1 MFVGYPHPHLI
12 SIDKYVLLNTQHFFT
27 NHENENR
34 IWRQYSTLLIIKNI
48 SYYLFLHPGVA
59 RYVTLLLLLLFVLLH
74 SSTIHPIVEAD
85 LILPHPFMNAPQ
97 LELEKTLCEVSQS
110 PLLCTSAH

>member
-1 MFVGYPHPHLI
+1 MFVRSPHLI
-12 SIDKYVLLNTQHFFT
+12 SIDNSSQHFFT

-85 LILPHPFMNAPQ
+85 LILPHPFMNAPR
-97 LELEKTLCEVSQS
+97 LELQKTLREVSQS
-110 PLLCTSAH
+110 LRRPLLCTSAH